1 MTRIEA
7 YRDLQKKVRRAH
19 RRHCYHSLY
28 SSLVQALFY
37 ALIGAC
43 LAAAVLALLPKEID
57 RLPIALAIAALCL
70 PAALYLYYRRRGN
83 VMQTALLADRHLRL
97 KEKISSALELGT
109 DAGRF
114 PGDADW
120 HDALLFDALGEA
132 HRLDLKKAF
141 PWKNPRE
148 FHWLWAPLLGLILTV
163 FVLPQWDFIT
173 GGGKAQAKAMD
184 KQEIEKELQNLFNRQ
199 LVLEKRA
206 KEKEMKNVAEI
217 AKEIKEL
224 ETDLLKGKIEKRD
237 ALAKLSSLQEEWEK
251 QREELKE
258 NQPSLNPAA
267 PMQQKLT
274 SELAKDLES
283 SEYEKAA
290 QKLQE
295 LQKKM
300 KMGAM
305 NEGESDRLSNEL
317 NQLAANLSADS
328 PLAKALKNAAAK
340 MKAGDQKSSL
350 QSLQLAEADLKDL
363 QDALEQMQLLD
374 QALADLKNSK
384 FALAGK
390 FGKCSPNIC
399 NASGCGLCAGCNGAG
414 CSMCNGTG
422 LGGVQGKGGWKA
434 GPTDKM
440 GNSGMRGAGIG
451 RGGQAPFQDTD
462 TGFQQAMA
470 KSPFNPGPILGT
482 ISVDGESL
490 NNQSTV
496 LVNEALFEYKQAAE
510 DALTKEKIP
519 IPYQFQVRAYFNT
532 LHAEDLERP
541 AAPSGESG

>member
-1 MTRIEA
+1 MTRIDA

-19 RRHCYHSLY
+19 RRHCFHSLY
-28 SSLVQALFY
+28 SSFVQALFY
-37 ALIGAC
+37 ALIAAC
-43 LAAAVLALLPKEID
+43 LAAAVLALLPKEIE
-57 RLPIALAIAALCL
+57 RWPIALAMAALCL

-83 VMQTALLADRHLRL
+83 IMHTALLADRHLHL
-97 KEKISSALELGT
+97 KEKISSALELGA
-109 DAGRF
+109 DEGRF
-114 PGDADW
+114 PGDAAW
-120 HDALLFDALGEA
+120 HDALLFDALRA
-132 HRLDLKKAF
+132 THRLDLKKAF

-148 FHWLWAPLLGLILTV
+148 FHWLWAPLLGLILSV
-163 FVLPQWDFIT
+163 FVLPQWDFLT

-184 KQEIEKELQNLFNRQ
+184 KQQIEKELQNLFNRQ

-206 KEKEMKNVAEI
+206 KEKEMKNVAEV
-217 AKEIKEL
+217 AKEIKDL

-251 QREELKE
+251 QRQEMTE
-258 NQPSLNPAA
+258 NQPSLNSPA

-274 SELAKDLES
+274 SELAKDLENN
-283 SEYEKAA
+283 EFEKAA

-305 NEGESDRLSNEL
+305 NESESNNVSNEL
-317 NQLAANLSADS
+317 NQLAANLSANS
-328 PLAKALKNAAAK
+328 PLAKALKNAAEK

-350 QSLQLAEADLKDL
+350 QSLQLAEANLKDL
-363 QDALEQMQLLD
+363 QDALEQMQLID
-374 QALADLKNSK
+374 QALADLKDSK

-399 NASGCGLCAGCNGAG
+399 NASGCVLCSACNGAG
-414 CSMCNGTG
+414 CSLCNGTG
-422 LGGVQGKGGWKA
+422 LCKGGAQGKGGWKA

-440 GNSGMRGAGIG
+440 SNGGMRGAGIG

-462 TGFQQAMA
+462 TDFQQAMA
-470 KSPFNPGPILGT
+470 KSQFNPGPILGT

-496 LVNEALFEYKQAAE
+496 QVNEALFEYKQAAE

-519 IPYQFQVRAYFNT
+519 IPYQFQVRTYFNT
-532 LHAEDLERP
+532 LHAEDLERHLND
-541 AAPSGESG
+541 E